1 MSKSRLIIFFDIL
14 KKKKKKYTLLFDGI
28 RVVLFESG
36 NVGK

>member
-14 KKKKKKYTLLFDGI
+14 KKKKKYTLLFDGI